1 MMLRFLYTILIF
13 FLAFPTFNFAQY
25 KANIDETMRSILEVR
40 HSYIK
45 KGVVVGAIVKGNSIE
60 YFSIGD
66 TTNLETLKQQFFEI
80 GSISKVFTSLLLQ
93 TAVTNKEVSLQ
104 DEAIK
109 YFPAGKKAPTFSNQN
124 FTLLHLSNH
133 TSGLVRM
140 PGNFAPKNPMNPY
153 ADYTV
158 EQMYQYLDTTALLY
172 KPGLKSQYSNLGVAL
187 LGNILENK
195 LKASIEKLWTERI
208 FKPFGMK
215 ETFVTV
221 PQKLV
226 GRRSKGYAFS
236 QEMQFWD
243 LPSFA
248 GAGGIK
254 STIVDMATFVQNSLT
269 SNNPFIRN
277 LIASTSVTT
286 FEESETMDLGLG
298 WYKRKRFPKTV
309 LMHSGQTGGFS
320 SFIGLDTLNSVGIV
334 LLTNNTGIVFTD
346 LGQYFLDTTKIV
358 QELRPFITV
367 ADSVLSKYVGVYKL
381 DESMNLRVTK
391 EESGLFL
398 QATGQEKF
406 QLYAHNQWKFFLKVT
421 QADVEFL
428 ENKKGIV
435 DRLKL
440 IQGGEYVCKKIE

>member
-1 MMLRFLYTILIF
+1 MWQFLLRVLF
-13 FLAFPTFNFAQY
+13 FISLFPTVLFAQY
-25 KANIDETMRSILEVR
+25 KANIDETIRSILEIR
-40 HSYIK
+40 HSNVK
-45 KGVVVGAIVKGNSIE
+45 KGVVLGAVINGNSID
-60 YFSIGD
+60 YFAIGD
-66 TTNLETLKQQFFEI
+66 TTNLEILKQQFFEI

-93 TAVTNKEVSLQ
+93 TAVTNKELSLQ
-104 DEAIK
+104 DEAVK

-124 FTLLHLSNH
+124 FTLLQLSNH

-140 PGNFAPKNPMNPY
+140 PGNFNPKNPMNPY

-158 EQMYQYLDTTALLY
+158 EQLYQYLDTASLLY

-187 LGNILENK
+187 LGTILENK
-195 LKASIEKLWTERI
+195 LKAPLEKLWTERI

-221 PQKLV
+221 PQKLF
-226 GRRSKGYAFS
+226 GRRIKGFAYN

-254 STIVDMATFVQNSLT
+254 STIVDMATFMQNCLT
-269 SNNPFIRN
+269 SKNPFIRN

-286 FEESETMDLGLG
+286 LEESESMDIGLG
-298 WYKRKRFPKTV
+298 WYKRKRLPKTV

-320 SFIGLDTLNSVGIV
+320 SFIGLDTLNSVGLV
-334 LLTNNTGIVFTD
+334 LLTNNTGIVLAD

-358 QELRPFITV
+358 QELRPFISL
-367 ADSVLSKYVGVYKL
+367 ADSILSKYVGVYKL
-381 DESMNLRVTK
+381 DESMNLTVTK
-391 EESGLFL
+391 ENGGLFL
-398 QATGQEKF
+398 QATGQDKF
-406 QLYAHNQWKFFLKVT
+406 QLYAHSTWKFFLKVT
-421 QADVEFL
+421 QADIEFL
-428 ENKKGIV
+428 ENKKGVV

-440 IQGGEYVCKKIE
+440 LQGSEFVCKKIQ

>member
-1 MMLRFLYTILIF
+1 ML
-13 FLAFPTFNFAQY
+13 FPTFNFAQY

-40 HSYIK
+40 HSYVK
-45 KGVVVGAIVKGNSIE
+45 KGVVVGAVVKGNSIE

-93 TAVTNKEVSLQ
+93 TAVNNKEVSLN
-104 DEAIK
+104 DEANK

-124 FTLLHLSNH
+124 FTLLHLTNH
-133 TSGLVRM
+133 TSGLVRL

-153 ADYTV
+153 ADYTAA
-158 EQMYQYLDTTALLY
+158 QMYQYLDTTKLLY

-187 LGNILENK
+187 LGNILESK
-195 LKASIEKLWTERI
+195 LKAPIEKLWTERI

-226 GRRSKGYAFS
+226 GRRSKGYAYN
-236 QEMQFWD
+236 QEMEFWD

-248 GAGGIK
+248 SAGGLK
-254 STIVDMATFVQNSLT
+254 STIVDMATFVQNSLI

-277 LIASTSVTT
+277 LIAETSKTT
-286 FEESETMDLGLG
+286 IQESETMDVCLG
-298 WYKRKRFPKTV
+298 WYKRKRFPKTI
-309 LMHSGQTGGFS
+309 LWHNGQTGGFS
-320 SFIGLDTLNSVGIV
+320 SFVGIDTLNGVGTV
-334 LLTNNTGIVFTD
+334 LLTNNTAIEISD
-346 LGQYFLDTTKIV
+346 LGMYLLDSTKVI

-381 DESMNLRVTK
+381 DESMNLTVTK
-391 EESGLFL
+391 EDGSLYL
-398 QATGQEKF
+398 QATGQDKF
-406 QLYAHNQWKFFLKVT
+406 QLYAHSQWKFFLKVT

-440 IQGGEYVCKKIE
+440 LQGGEFVCKKIQ